1 MSDYFNTCFFFTF
14 NCKIILPAVIVVIK
28 IIIIII
34 IIIITTLQCMQGNRG
49 TIGQKTLV

>member
-1 MSDYFNTCFFFTF
+1 M
-14 NCKIILPAVIVVIK
+14 KQAVEEQVSVMAAHVPNL

-34 IIIITTLQCMQGNRG
+34 IINRG